1 MEEWQKW
8 EESIEVKIPSGF
20 QLRRVSRPWAREFS
34 THIPEILR
42 FWTFGKR
49 LNAVIGEPS
58 LRNVS
63 SRQEAG
69 SVPITKASQAVW
81 TVWSVTSSTPT
92 CKICKICKWC
102 DCNDTHLSPR
112 GSECCVGNHPEKL
125 PWLLWSTNVGG
136 PEQPSIGQNLVKWL
150 VTPLFDDLYF
160 IYNYRVIYN

>member
-92 CKICKICKWC
+92 CKICKICKMMWLQW
-102 DCNDTHLSPR
+102 HSPESSWKR
-112 GSECCVGNHPEKL
+112 VLRRKPSWEAAVVAVINKCWWTRATKHRPKSCKMAGHSTFW
-125 PWLLWSTNVGG
+125 WLIFYL
-136 PEQPSIGQNLVKWL
+136 
-150 VTPLFDDLYF
+150 
-160 IYNYRVIYN
+160 